1 MSARTI
7 YRVYDS
13 TGAWLRTFD
22 SYVAAQTFCISRG
35 RFDWPIKQ
43 VVIR

>member
-1 MSARTI
+1 MGKTF

-13 TGAWLRTFD
+13 TGAWLRTF
-22 SYVAAQTFCISRG
+22 STYKEAQTFCISRG

-43 VVIR
+43 VSIK